1 VVEPALKLI
10 DTFDTLSRGWG
21 LGLLGGTILCWAMAL
36 GQFIQLLDKPT
47 SDAKLADG
55 QPPPANIPLIT
66 ILSMVPFWM
75 ASDITQTSSLC
86 DQLVDTINDAGI
98 RYREPCY
105 TRIAWLE
112 SRLTQLN
119 RGQGLGFKVAG
130 TVIDQRLLNIM
141 AVSLAGGLST
151 VLTTLFALTDESAAV
166 STYGSGACAPSA
178 AQVKLTSGGAGNC
191 SFANLTI
198 GSML

>member
-1 VVEPALKLI
+1 MPDDREPADLIENLRRPPRADSARTSRRRRRRPSATCRATVVEPALKLI

-119 RGQGLGFKVAG
+119 RGQGLGFKIAEHH
-130 TVIDQRLLNIM
+130 
-141 AVSLAGGLST
+141 GGFSGRWT
-151 VLTTLFALTDESAAV
+151 FDGARDALR
-166 STYGSGACAPSA
+166 
-178 AQVKLTSGGAGNC
+178 AQ
-191 SFANLTI
+191 
-198 GSML
+198 